1 MYFFVE
7 RWTVMRRERGLQ
19 SVQQS
24 EEGQRLVVA
33 CALSPVQNARLT
45 DALRDRAA
53 LVSVASPEQ
62 LVNRLRT
69 TVEPV
74 DVVVVSAY
82 ASSGIDT
89 ARTVRTLVAERPHSA
104 IVAYC
109 QPGSRFSSDIR
120 ALASAGVH
128 EFVFFGI
135 DDSALA
141 FRAVLDS
148 ARRQC
153 AAEWVSHHLAAV
165 IPAPLQPMVEAILTQ
180 PGDVVNLDVLANVLG
195 VHRSTL
201 FNRCERAGFL
211 PPAELLAWTRLA
223 LVAYLLGTTGC
234 TVETIAIE
242 LAYPSDTA
250 LRNGIKRYTGKRATE
265 IRKQGGVQCV
275 VSALRARL
283 ACRLV
288 E

>member
-1 MYFFVE
+1 
-7 RWTVMRRERGLQ
+7 MRRESGLQ
-19 SVQQS
+19 SVQQT
-24 EEGQRLVVA
+24 EETQRLVVA
-33 CALSPVQNARLT
+33 CALSPVQNARLA
-45 DALRDRAA
+45 DALRGRSELACIGSPQE
-53 LVSVASPEQ
+53 LVD
-62 LVNRLRT
+62 RLRAM
-69 TVEPV
+69 VDPV

-89 ARTVRTLVAERPHSA
+89 ARTVRALVAERPHSA

-109 QPGSRFSSDIR
+109 QPGSQFSADIR
-120 ALASAGVH
+120 ALATAGVH
-128 EFVFFGI
+128 EFVFFGM
-135 DDSALA
+135 DDTVLA

-148 ARRQC
+148 ARRHC
-153 AAEWVSHHLAAV
+153 AAEWVSQHLAAV
-165 IPAPLQPMVEAILTQ
+165 IPAPLQPMVDAILSQ
-180 PGDVVNLDVLANVLG
+180 PAEVVNLDVLANVLG

-201 FNRCERAGFL
+201 FNRCERVGFL

-234 TVETIAIE
+234 TVETIAIQ

-265 IRKQGGVQCV
+265 IRQQGGVQCV
-275 VSALRARL
+275 VSALLARL
-283 ACRLV
+283 ACRPV